1 MDNIRKASI
10 VLVLGGMG
18 FIGSHIVVELL
29 QGPFIPVI
37 IDNLSNSKED
47 VLDKIELIT
56 KQRPYFFNCDL
67 CNFESFHNII
77 ESILDSPDLK
87 NFKIE
92 SVIHLAGLKAVNESI
107 KVPIL
112 YYQNNL
118 VSSLNVLRIMEEYG
132 IYNLIFSSSATVYGT
147 LTSTSEISKEIS
159 SANSTK
165 ISTERFFPE
174 GFFKKGSST
183 STYESPSTNI
193 GISEKVTIGTGIT
206 NPYGMTKYMIE
217 LMLKD
222 LKLSDKENKW
232 NIISLRYFNPVGAHP
247 SGLIGENP
255 LGIPNNLMP
264 VILNAVRNNTIL
276 NVFGNDYD
284 TSDGTCVRDFI
295 HVVDLAKAH
304 IAALNSFCINGGA
317 NKGAHEDAAEGA
329 KVNTDDKEGVKVG
342 KYRVYNLGT
351 GKGTSVLEL
360 INCFERTNNL
370 KVGYKITDRREGDLP
385 STFCNPELARKEL
398 GWKAEKS
405 LEDICSDAFRFASL

>member
-1 MDNIRKASI
+1 MDNVRKASI

-56 KQRPYFFNCDL
+56 NLRPYFFNCDL
-67 CNFESFHNII
+67 CNFESFQKVI
-77 ESILDSPDLK
+77 ESILAIPDLK
-87 NFKIE
+87 NLKIK

-107 KVPIL
+107 RVPIH

-118 VSSLNVLRIMEEYG
+118 VSSLNVLRIMETYG

-147 LTSTSEISKEIS
+147 STSTSEISTEIS
-159 SANSTK
+159 SASSTK
-165 ISTERFFPE
+165 IFTGIST
-174 GFFKKGSST
+174 
-183 STYESPSTNI
+183 STNI

-264 VILNAVRNNTIL
+264 VIMNAVRNKTTL

-284 TSDGTCVRDFI
+284 TLDGTCVRDFI

-304 IAALNSFCINGGA
+304 IAALKSFVNFDT
-317 NKGAHEDAAEGA
+317 KGA
-329 KVNTDDKEGVKVG
+329 KVGTDDKGGAKVG

-405 LEDICSDAFRFASL
+405 LEDICSDAFRFANFEEL